1 MTLSRTN
8 LVILL
13 LLALGGTYIWFYER
27 HQLGTDDLRAG
38 ERLVLAGVEAGDV
51 RQVFLIAGDTA
62 WALQRTGDGMMAGW
76 ELVAP
81 LRDEADPVAV
91 DRFLSALLGAPAQP
105 AGNADDSAVQA
116 AFGTPRI
123 TIRLVLASGAERAL
137 SIGAPDA
144 FTRGIF
150 VRVAGEPRVKTA
162 TLGPEVLSV
171 AAADLRRRDLLGA
184 LAYRTNRFVVDDA
197 VELRERDGN
206 WQMLRPAP
214 LLVRN
219 AQMTRLVSSLA
230 TAPVLT
236 FTETAPADGVTLTL
250 CAGDTVLTMLRCTRP
265 AAGDTVVH
273 ASLSTRPGGF
283 VIPAELV
290 RPFLGGAAA
299 FAASTLAPAGVYDL
313 QGLAWSGSDS
323 GALRRAEGGEWPA
336 GSADLLEPLLTL
348 PLTGYAV
355 IAAPQP
361 PRPVAQAELT
371 LSLQRYE
378 GPAQQL
384 FLWRDG
390 GRYLVWREGEAATA
404 HVDAVKLRT
413 LLAALR

>member
-1 MTLSRTN
+1 MALSRTN

-13 LLALGGTYIWFYER
+13 LLVLGGTYIWFYER
-27 HQLGTDDLRAG
+27 HQLSTDDLRAG
-38 ERLVLAGVEAGDV
+38 ERQVLAGVETTDV
-51 RQVFLIAGDTA
+51 KQVFLVAGDTV
-62 WALQRTGDGMMAGW
+62 WALQRTGDGMMSGW
-76 ELVAP
+76 ELAAP

-105 AGNADDSAVQA
+105 AGDADDSAVQA
-116 AFGTPRI
+116 AFGTVRA
-123 TIRLVLASGAERAL
+123 TIRLVLTSGAEREI

-144 FTRGIF
+144 FTRGVF
-150 VRVAGEPRVKTA
+150 VRVTGEPRVKTA
-162 TLGPEVLSV
+162 TLGPEVLAV
-171 AAADLRRRDLLGA
+171 ATADLRRRDLLGA

-236 FTETAPADGVTLTL
+236 FTETAPADGATLAL
-250 CAGDTVLTMLRCTRP
+250 CAGDTVLTVLRCNRP
-265 AAGDTVVH
+265 APGDATVH

-290 RPFLGGAAA
+290 RPFFGGAAS
-299 FAASTLAPAGVYDL
+299 FAALTLAPAGVYDL
-313 QGLAWSGSDS
+313 QGLSWSGSDS
-323 GALRRAEGGEWPA
+323 GTLRRAEGGEWPA
-336 GSADLLEPLLTL
+336 GSADLLEPLLNL

-355 IAAPQP
+355 SAAPQP
-361 PRPVAQAELT
+361 PRPVAQAEVT
-371 LSLQRYE
+371 ITLQRYE

-384 FLWRDG
+384 FLWREG
-390 GRYLVWREGEAATA
+390 GRYLVWREGEAATS
-404 HVDAVKLRT
+404 HVDATKLRS